1 MNAVHA
7 PAFLTDAPMSRIE
20 HSRWVTMMSLRKLG
34 DTRQLRPAPGRLI
47 GLIAADASGQDLI
60 EYGLLASL
68 IAVASVGAVSVFG
81 ISVSALWSRIVAD
94 LSGLFS

>member
-1 MNAVHA
+1 
-7 PAFLTDAPMSRIE
+7 MSRIE

-34 DTRQLRPAPGRLI
+34 ETRQLRQALGRFI
-47 GLIAADASGQDLI
+47 ERMAAETNGQDLI

-81 ISVSALWSRIVAD
+81 ISVSELWSRVVAD
-94 LSGLFS
+94 LGSYFS